1 MILLFGVLIVKY
13 HEMTR
18 ITFFVNLNSILHES
32 RQQNF
37 VLKVRESTGWGKGK
51 AIPPECK
58 RLMRVAKGRE
68 LSNHSDWV
76 GFVMKHERLESPTG
90 KLISTQGILV
100 GSALIEIESEL
111 EIKTSTTLL
120 KIARNLKN
128 LMS

>member
-1 MILLFGVLIVKY
+1 MDSEV
-13 HEMTR
+13 
-18 ITFFVNLNSILHES
+18 S
-32 RQQNF
+32 RDDQNYVF
-37 VLKVRESTGWGKGK
+37 REFECGFAREQTAELCFKSEREITGWGKGKGK

-76 GFVMKHERLESPTG
+76 GFVMKHDRLESPTG